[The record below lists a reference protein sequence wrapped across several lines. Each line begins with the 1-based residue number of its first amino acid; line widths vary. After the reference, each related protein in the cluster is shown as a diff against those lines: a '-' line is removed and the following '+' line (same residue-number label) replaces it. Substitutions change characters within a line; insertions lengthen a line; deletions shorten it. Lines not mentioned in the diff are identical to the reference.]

1 MGIRNIALNSYIEH
15 NYYFNFQINLLI
27 LKGRSEVKSFIFFF
41 FDKLINKLI
50 LKTVVDVIQILMD
63 C

>member
-27 LKGRSEVKSFIFFF
+27 LKGRAEVKSFIFFF